1 MVKLL
6 CAIVDIEGSA
16 FTVEIDDGDLVAY
29 LQKAIKAEKAND
41 LKNVDASRLRLFLAK
56 KDGAWLKEDDPAVQD
71 LYKGEIHSDIQKMID
86 GEQGDA
92 METLQQ
98 WLFDDNKMLQ
108 PSSEQLHVL
117 VVSSVYVHT
126 S

>member
-86 GEQGDA
+86 G
-92 METLQQ
+92 
-98 WLFDDNKMLQ
+98 KQ
-108 PSSEQLHVL
+108 PGR
-117 VVSSVYVHT
+117 
-126 S
+126 